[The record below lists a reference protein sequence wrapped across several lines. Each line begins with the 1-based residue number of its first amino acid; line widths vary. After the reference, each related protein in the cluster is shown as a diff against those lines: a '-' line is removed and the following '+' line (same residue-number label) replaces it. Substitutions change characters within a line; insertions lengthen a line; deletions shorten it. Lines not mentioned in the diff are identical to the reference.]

1 MLEGVDGALADIV
14 GAALDD
20 VTVDWRNGIVRIT
33 FLAAKGGEAHAL
45 RATDFTRVDIPRG
58 KSRLVKSA
66 TRKDKTTEIVMDGGE
81 TLRIDSDAIAID
93 ALGG

>member
-1 MLEGVDGALADIV
+1 MDGTLADLV
-14 GAALDD
+14 GTALDD

-45 RATDFTRVDIPRG
+45 RATDFSRVDVPRG

-66 TRKDKTTEIVMDGGE
+66 TRKDKRTEIVMDGGE
-81 TLRIDSDAIAID
+81 TLRVDSDTIAVD